1 MLFCTCWREFVDISR
16 NKNNSRAPAAIARL
30 ISCRRP
36 GVSYASSISEIFV
49 PSRHVRPLVQTLAR
63 INSACNEKNPVDRG
77 APILAK
83 EGSLKKRR
91 KVVHAWERRRSIQ
104 YSTWI
109 KQVPWSLT
117 WSRDCF
123 SIRRENYYFARFFFW
138 RMIILNYS
146 LLDIL
151 KLKKNVQSQILN
163 RLETIQDLRSS
174 SVPIFSCFSFN
185 RHFYSLREILFLELN
200 ISSSHFIRHYSKSNG
215 NDKSKSYCID

>member
-1 MLFCTCWREFVDISR
+1 MLFSTCWREFVDISR
-16 NKNNSRAPAAIARL
+16 NKNNSRAPAAIGRL

-49 PSRHVRPLVQTLAR
+49 PSRHVRPNVQTLAR

-91 KVVHAWERRRSIQ
+91 KVVHAWEWNRSIQ

-123 SIRRENYYFARFFFW
+123 SIIIREKI
-138 RMIILNYS
+138 IILLVS
-146 LLDIL
+146 FFEGWLF
-151 KLKKNVQSQILN
+151 SQLFSP
-163 RLETIQDLRSS
+163 RYLEA
-174 SVPIFSCFSFN
+174 
-185 RHFYSLREILFLELN
+185 
-200 ISSSHFIRHYSKSNG
+200 
-215 NDKSKSYCID
+215 

>member
-16 NKNNSRAPAAIARL
+16 NKNNSRAPAAIGRL

-117 WSRDCF
+117 WLRDCF
-123 SIRRENYYFARFFFW
+123 SIMRENYYFARFFFW
-138 RMIILNYS
+138 RMIILSIILSSISWS
-146 LLDIL
+146 LRKMLNSISNSKSFGNNPRSPFIECPNFFL
-151 KLKKNVQSQILN
+151 FFLQSTLLFPSRN
-163 RLETIQDLRSS
+163 
-174 SVPIFSCFSFN
+174 SVPGIKYFLLPL
-185 RHFYSLREILFLELN
+185 YSPLLKVEW
-200 ISSSHFIRHYSKSNG
+200 KW
-215 NDKSKSYCID
+215 